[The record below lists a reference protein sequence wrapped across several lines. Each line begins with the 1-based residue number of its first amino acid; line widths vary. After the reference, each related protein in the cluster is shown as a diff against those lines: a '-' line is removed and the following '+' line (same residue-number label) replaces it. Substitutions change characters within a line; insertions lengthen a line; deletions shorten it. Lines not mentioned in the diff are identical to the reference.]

1 MEVQKLKT
9 TTVESSTI
17 YYYFPFCFFQI
28 IRVKGPAGN
37 FTLPNFILC
46 TNYTMK
52 IGINETESIDN
63 RFFIQ
68 ILHVAL
74 IYISAEKRKR

>member
-1 MEVQKLKT
+1 LNS

-28 IRVKGPAGN
+28 IRVKGLAGN

-68 ILHVAL
+68 SLHVAL